1 MVQSF
6 VQKNLIFFFPLILES
21 DWRVLVSL
29 IGGLSN
35 QIRHDSTLMDQRTPA
50 FQNITQHIHHSW
62 ETTNWFTAAPLSVND
77 PHCGAET
84 DSVSI
89 LKRANPPRA
98 VTRSCY
104 SCDLGL
110 SELFGH
116 SYSGCED
123 HSRREEKIKGGRD
136 RKKIRAATLIFDV
149 IKRHSPQ
156 PVDDITDTIGTI
168 SGLFWAETASEIQ
181 I

>member
-1 MVQSF
+1 MGND
-6 VQKNLIFFFPLILES
+6 KLIYS
-21 DWRVLVSL
+21 S
-29 IGGLSN
+29 
-35 QIRHDSTLMDQRTPA
+35 
-50 FQNITQHIHHSW
+50 
-62 ETTNWFTAAPLSVND
+62 PLSVND
-77 PHCGAET
+77 PRCGAET

-98 VTRSCY
+98 ITRSCY

-168 SGLFWAETASEIQ
+168 SGLFLGRNSLRNPNLGDHRYSDSVSGWMISYPHALLLLLHTQTTSLPPPLLPPPSLLLSSLPWSHFLE
-181 I
+181 